1 MPEHWPGDA
10 ATAAALL
17 AILVR
22 DMDQRSEWQGEA
34 LLAELLCAAWP
45 THLAQRQ

>member
-1 MPEHWPGDA
+1 MPEFWPNDA
-10 ATAAALL
+10 AVAAALL
-17 AILVR
+17 ALVVR
-22 DMDQRSEWQGEA
+22 DLERRDEWEDEA